1 LTQQI
6 KHLHLSLSALLGV
19 SLQDLRRDLVV
30 AVQRVIFVCVYLLR
44 IIFHLDYNVDALE
57 LDEQEFAS
65 TCPLLHGG
73 SAELDALLVYVS
85 LFNSVELLIS
95 FTLNVTKLCL
105 AEFAK
110 LADYVQQ
117 KFHASVE

>member
-1 LTQQI
+1 M
-6 KHLHLSLSALLGV
+6 
-19 SLQDLRRDLVV
+19 V

-85 LFNSVELLIS
+85 LFNRVELLIS
-95 FTLNVTKLCL
+95 FTLDVTKLCL
-105 AEFAK
+105 AEFAQ